1 MNKKDIKKI
10 EIGPFNYKLNYF
22 INQTMSL
29 CMIIL
34 SSFLLIFIFAKVVKY
49 QIFITIINFISQFS
63 SITMIA
69 FGILIIVLSIS
80 IIIKCTILKKP
91 KYDKWLVDRLSQFKG
106 NHIWYSGKYLYVEY
120 NESWVF
126 DLSKIISFI
135 DSINS
140 KSNDFTY
147 YYCGCQEDENTFFIR
162 VTEKLQLPDNI
173 DFNLSKDSR
182 WGHIPLGSV
191 INTSSE
197 NDGLRNISWH
207 IDYADEYF
215 EKSLNKNKS
224 STIMILGDLEETSSI
239 KNIIKSHS
247 NKFKD
252 SIELIDADENLDYY
266 NMLELISNLE
276 KSRNKLIDE
285 YNVEDIYDCKDVPV
299 DYYEINGICYQFD
312 NMLDCYV
319 LENNEKIYKKLD
331 AETVYKMVSTGQF
344 VEIID

>member
-10 EIGPFNYKLNYF
+10 EIGPFNYKLNYLT
-22 INQTMSL
+22 NQTMSL

-34 SSFLLIFIFAKVVKY
+34 LSFLLIFIFAEVAKY
-49 QIFITIINFISQFS
+49 QIFITIIGFISQFS
-63 SITMIA
+63 SITMFAI
-69 FGILIIVLSIS
+69 GVLIVVLLIS
-80 IIIKCTILKKP
+80 IIIKYTILKKP

-120 NESWVF
+120 NESWIF
-126 DLSKIISFI
+126 DLSKVISFI

-162 VTEKLQLPDNI
+162 VNEKLQLPDNI

-207 IDYADEYF
+207 IDYVDEYF

-239 KNIIKSHS
+239 KHIVKSHS

-252 SIELIDADENLDYY
+252 SIELIDADKNLDYY
-266 NMLELISNLE
+266 NMLELISALE

-312 NMLDCYV
+312 DILDCYI

-331 AETVYKMVSTGQF
+331 AETVYEMASSGQF